1 MEWVSLLAERE
12 TQVHENESLSTI
24 VGQKIVATMLE
35 LSFGLPKTLS
45 RSRTL
50 TLARPL

>member
-12 TQVHENESLSTI
+12 TQVHENESLSTV
-24 VGQKIVATMLE
+24 VGQKIVATMLK
-35 LSFGLPKTLS
+35 LSFGLPKALS

-50 TLARPL
+50 SLARPL